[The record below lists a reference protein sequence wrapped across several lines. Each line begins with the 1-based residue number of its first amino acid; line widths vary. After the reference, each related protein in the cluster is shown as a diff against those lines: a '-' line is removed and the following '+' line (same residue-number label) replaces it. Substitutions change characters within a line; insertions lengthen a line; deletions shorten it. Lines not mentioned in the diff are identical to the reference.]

1 MSELPGGGDCGLHQA
16 RGHGRQDREQV
27 RHGLHQDPGL
37 LHIQI
42 GGGGLQSGE
51 IWLALG
57 PALSTDDVKNELLF
71 KVLHF
76 VLIQLNLR
84 IKMKISIKNHMFFLK
99 YT

>member
-1 MSELPGGGDCGLHQA
+1 MAELPGGGDCGLHKA

-27 RHGLHQDPGL
+27 RHGLRQDPGL

-42 GGGGLQSGE
+42 VGGGLQSVG

-57 PALSTDDVKNELLF
+57 TALSTDDVKNELLF

-84 IKMKISIKNHMFFLK
+84 ITKMKISFKIHMLLK
-99 YT
+99 